1 MIIRHIT
8 ILSEQLAQVSSDPS
22 RQEAYRRGY
31 SMILM
36 LSLLGIL
43 LIGML
48 TLIIVLR
55 RARRRSESQPKG
67 DPTTHVDAWVESGK
81 RFDSSIT
88 EIDVSQDDL
97 D

>member
-1 MIIRHIT
+1 MIISHIT
-8 ILSEQLAQVSSDPS
+8 ILSEQLAQLSSDPS

-43 LIGML
+43 FIGML

-55 RARRRSESQPKG
+55 RARQRKESQPKA
-67 DPTTHVDAWVESGK
+67 DSTVHVDAWAESGK
-81 RFDSSIT
+81 RFDTSIT
-88 EIDVSQDDL
+88 EIDVSEDEID
-97 D
+97 